1 MTERSKDFYRVEEV
15 AEILGIQKPT
25 VYKYASKGLI
35 ERMPD
40 PHRLSRGGKYSRE
53 SVDRLV
59 RQKQE
64 VEAAGRSTNEVA
76 EVIGV
81 SAGKVRKAIE
91 ELKLNVEKVEA
102 PFEKASYRFAI
113 TPEQEKVIVE
123 HLQKRNTIRPKRN
136 QLYLPRLDVVLY
148 QSFRIAGDQF
158 VRLREH
164 PDKGYGFYLEHEQ
177 FISMQEGLNTY
188 NLAPRYAIHSRRKR
202 DGAGFTDI
210 DVRFGTPE
218 FYQILDVLLA
228 TCGVENFNLEILNRH
243 VRIAVRNGRY
253 PINEFATAE
262 AAAVLQKCI
271 TGGLLA
277 TEEAEW
283 MFFKDNK
290 LVTLDVP
297 TDLYKQLEKQA
308 KAKHLSPKEYM
319 LRVLSEQGK
328 PKSH

>member
-1 MTERSKDFYRVEEV
+1 MSKDFYRIGEV
-15 AEILGIQKPT
+15 ADLLGVQNPT

-64 VEAAGRSTNEVA
+64 TEAAGRSINDVA
-76 EVIGV
+76 EGIGV

-91 ELKLNVEKVEA
+91 ELELDVKKVEA
-102 PFEKASYRFAI
+102 PFEKAAYRFAI
-113 TPEQEKVIVE
+113 TPEQEDAIAR
-123 HLQKRNTIRPKRN
+123 HLQKRTTTRPKRN
-136 QLYLPRLDVVLY
+136 QLYLPQLDAVLY

-164 PDKGYGFYLEHEQ
+164 SNKGCGFYLEHEQ
-177 FISMQEGLNTY
+177 FISIQEGLKTY
-188 NLAPRYAIHSRRKR
+188 NLQPRYAIHSQRKR

-210 DVRFGTPE
+210 TVRFGTPE

-228 TCGVENFNLEILNRH
+228 TCGVENFNLEILNRR
-243 VRIAVRNGRY
+243 VRIAIRNGRY
-253 PINEFATAE
+253 PRNEFATLE
-262 AAAVLQKCI
+262 AAAALQKHI
-271 TGGLLA
+271 TGGLLT
-277 TEEAEW
+277 TEEGEW
-283 MFFKDNK
+283 TFYKDDK

-297 TDLYKQLEKQA
+297 IELYQQLERQA
-308 KAKHLSPKEYM
+308 KAAHMSPKEYM
-319 LRVLSEQGK
+319 LQVLAKQGK
-328 PKSH
+328 QT